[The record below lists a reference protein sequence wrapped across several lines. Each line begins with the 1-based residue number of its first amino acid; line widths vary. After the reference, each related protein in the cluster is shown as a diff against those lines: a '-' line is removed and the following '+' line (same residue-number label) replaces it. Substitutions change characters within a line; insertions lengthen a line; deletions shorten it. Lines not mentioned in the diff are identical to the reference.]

1 MGALTYVLTA
11 GVFFWSGS
19 IHEAARQ
26 PIQPAQIVPVY
37 KTPLM
42 WLACDPQMEVE
53 RKRACYHRSKSL

>member
-1 MGALTYVLTA
+1 MKAVLITLLSGAA
-11 GVFFWSGS
+11 FWIGTV
-19 IHEAARQ
+19 HEAARK

>member
-1 MGALTYVLTA
+1 MRALTYVLTA
-11 GVFFWSGS
+11 GVFFWGG
-19 IHEAARQ
+19 IVHEAARK
-26 PIQPAQIVPVY
+26 QPAQIVPVY